1 MRTRKGLTVLIA
13 LFAWAVATTDRAA
26 DLRAPKPLGLLTV
39 KGSVWVDRLPAPT
52 ATAVFAGDSVTTD
65 TNAAAVLKL
74 RSGATA
80 ALSGNGEI
88 LLPPDADTNSLSLQK
103 GVLSIRNAGTS
114 ATRVRVLGTS
124 VVVGGTNGYPAVCT
138 ISALGNRA
146 SVVADKGQVA
156 IHGSGS
162 PILLAP
168 GKVVRWEAGAHPRA
182 PQSGQKA
189 GTVSGAIPAE
199 TVERPGQPTPL
210 TLKVSDDVN
219 WQDLVKTQNTGRVR
233 ISLNDGSLL
242 NIGARSEMRIVQ
254 HNAESQQTQIELTL
268 GKMRTQVIKL
278 TKPGASFEVKTQ
290 TAVIGVVGTTFII
303 NAGPNFTSVF
313 DVEGVVTVQN
323 INPAIPG
330 KVTLNP
336 NQSTSVAGGLAPTAP
351 AATSLSEM
359 QAQMGATDVPTTAV
373 AGPAGAQGPGGPGAP
388 GAAAGATGGGAAG
401 GLGNALTATTLG
413 GAAAGGVAAGTAV
426 AAKGQA
432 DDAANALKLADSA
445 LQGAI
450 DAANAAT
457 KAINDAK
464 QPVVSPSTPCGCG
477 P

>member
-1 MRTRKGLTVLIA
+1 MRTRKGLIVLVA
-13 LFAWAVATTDRAA
+13 LFAWAMATPDRAA
-26 DLRAPKPLGLLTV
+26 DLKGPKPLGLLTV
-39 KGSVWVDRLPAPT
+39 KGSVWVDRLPVPT

-65 TNAAAVLKL
+65 SNAAAVLKL

-88 LLPPDADTNSLSLQK
+88 VLPPDADTNSLSLQK
-103 GVLSIRNAGTS
+103 GVLSIRNAGTG
-114 ATRVRVLGTS
+114 ATRVRVLGSS
-124 VVVGGTNGYPAVCT
+124 VVVGGTDGFPAVCT

-146 SVVADKGQVA
+146 SVLADKGQVA
-156 IHGSGS
+156 IHGSGA
-162 PILLAP
+162 PILLVP

-182 PQSGQKA
+182 PQSAQKA

-233 ISLNDGSLL
+233 IALTDGSSL

-254 HNAESQQTQIELTL
+254 HNAQSQQTQIELTL

-278 TKPGASFEVKTQ
+278 TKPGASFEVRTQ
-290 TAVIGVVGTTFII
+290 TAVIGVVGTTFIV
-303 NAGPNFTSVF
+303 NAGPNSTSVF
-313 DVEGVVTVQN
+313 NVEGVVTVQN
-323 INPAIPG
+323 INPAIAG

-336 NQSTSVAGGLAPTAP
+336 NQSTTVSSGLAPTGA

-359 QAQMGATDVPTTAV
+359 QAQMGATDVPTTTV
-373 AGPAGAQGPGGPGAP
+373 AGPTGPPGPGGPGA
-388 GAAAGATGGGAAG
+388 GAGATAGGTAG
-401 GLGNALTATTLG
+401 GLGSALTVTNLA
-413 GAAAGGVAAGTAV
+413 GAAAGGVAAVTAV
-426 AAKGQA
+426 AANAQA
-432 DDAANALKLADSA
+432 NDANDALKLADSA
-445 LQGAI
+445 LQDAV

-457 KAINDAK
+457 QAINDAK
-464 QPVVSPSTPCGCG
+464 QPPVSGSTPCGCG